1 MSISRKDNKGLS
13 EEEGIICQIREIS
26 NASEGTWR
34 VRTDRDNSTIGVQVS
49 SVGDRQAMDV
59 RVLIPF
65 TTDKGNMV
73 PADLRLNGRQAR
85 TLYETL
91 DRYYR
96 CYTDTY

>member
-1 MSISRKDNKGLS
+1 MSNKIETRSFRKLRKT
-13 EEEGIICQIREIS
+13 
-26 NASEGTWR
+26 ASGVHR
-34 VRTDRDNSTIGVQVS
+34 VRTDSNSNSIGVQIS
-49 SVGDRQAMDV
+49 SEGDRQAMDV

-65 TTDKGNMV
+65 TTDSGNQI
-73 PADLRLNGRQAR
+73 PADLHLTGRQAR

>member
-1 MSISRKDNKGLS
+1 MSNKIETRSFRKLRNTANS
-13 EEEGIICQIREIS
+13 
-26 NASEGTWR
+26 TMR
-34 VRTDRDNSTIGVQVS
+34 VRTDRDSNTIGVHIS
-49 SVGDRQAMDV
+49 SEGDRQAMDV

-65 TTDKGNMV
+65 TTDNGNQI
-73 PADLRLNGRQAR
+73 PADLHLTGRQAR

>member
-1 MSISRKDNKGLS
+1 MSNKIETRS
-13 EEEGIICQIREIS
+13 FREIS
-26 NASEGTWR
+26 NASEGNWR